1 VTKLSLIN
9 FLLNRFVIAAI
20 ISFAIIL
27 FLPDYFSKYE
37 LTLEGDENLKNSRVY
52 YVDLNNDY
60 KSEKIVYYRNS
71 LNNACFMIY
80 TSEGDLI
87 DQFNFEGDFTNA
99 KIKTLWFLDSDKNGY
114 KEIYNIT
121 QRQDSVFL
129 NIKEPFTERGI
140 NKKNIFIDCISP
152 YNEALE
158 VNESEKAFVLGD
170 SNNSKILFTL
180 YTGFAG
186 NPRHAYAYDV
196 AEDVL
201 EKSEH
206 LVNISTISVVDDFD
220 GDKKKEILLKN
231 HAASNTLNPEHTN
244 RLDSSSWLTVLN
256 QDLEFSFPPI
266 GFKGN
271 ASSLKTNTISFMGER
286 LLVVLFDSRQEFEN
300 PEKLYLYKPNGEKV
314 KEVKLPS
321 GLYLLFVDDKSN
333 TIITTNSV
341 SNTVSYFDNN
351 LELIKSI
358 MPIEHSYFYYLDLN
372 NDGVREW
379 LDLERNTGKVSIYT
393 SDFKNTVKVQL
404 PSANGYPIFYGLKR
418 LDDTKSLLHLQ
429 QGNWSYLYDYKYNT
443 LYPLKYVIYV
453 LVYLSVLVL
462 VWLIQKGQNLRNAK
476 QRAIET
482 EIAELQLKTIKNQVD
497 PHFVFNAINTI
508 SEMTLMDNKL
518 EADRF
523 ISRFS
528 GFMRD
533 TLQHSDK
540 IATTLIDELDYVENF
555 INLQRLRFNNAFDYT
570 ISIDKAVN
578 KEFLVPK
585 HVVFTFVENAI
596 KHSLAFSK
604 KGILT
609 IKAKK
614 TNQNLIL
621 VIEDNGLGLNPKLP
635 KGVGTGNGLKIMD
648 KLFKLYAKLYK
659 RKIKYLI
666 TDLSTISEQTGL
678 RVEVYIAI

>member
-1 VTKLSLIN
+1 
-9 FLLNRFVIAAI
+9 
-20 ISFAIIL
+20 
-27 FLPDYFSKYE
+27 
-37 LTLEGDENLKNSRVY
+37 
-52 YVDLNNDY
+52 
-60 KSEKIVYYRNS
+60 
-71 LNNACFMIY
+71 
-80 TSEGDLI
+80 
-87 DQFNFEGDFTNA
+87 
-99 KIKTLWFLDSDKNGY
+99 
-114 KEIYNIT
+114 
-121 QRQDSVFL
+121 
-129 NIKEPFTERGI
+129 
-140 NKKNIFIDCISP
+140 
-152 YNEALE
+152 
-158 VNESEKAFVLGD
+158 
-170 SNNSKILFTL
+170 
-180 YTGFAG
+180 
-186 NPRHAYAYDV
+186 
-196 AEDVL
+196 
-201 EKSEH
+201 
-206 LVNISTISVVDDFD
+206 
-220 GDKKKEILLKN
+220 
-231 HAASNTLNPEHTN
+231 
-244 RLDSSSWLTVLN
+244 
-256 QDLEFSFPPI
+256 
-266 GFKGN
+266 
-271 ASSLKTNTISFMGER
+271 
-286 LLVVLFDSRQEFEN
+286 
-300 PEKLYLYKPNGEKV
+300 
-314 KEVKLPS
+314 
-321 GLYLLFVDDKSN
+321 
-333 TIITTNSV
+333 
-341 SNTVSYFDNN
+341 
-351 LELIKSI
+351 
-358 MPIEHSYFYYLDLN
+358 
-372 NDGVREW
+372 
-379 LDLERNTGKVSIYT
+379 
-393 SDFKNTVKVQL
+393 
-404 PSANGYPIFYGLKR
+404 
-418 LDDTKSLLHLQ
+418 
-429 QGNWSYLYDYKYNT
+429 
-443 LYPLKYVIYV
+443 
-453 LVYLSVLVL
+453 

>member
-1 VTKLSLIN
+1 MKPSLLS
-9 FLLNRFVIAAI
+9 FLLNRFVISAI
-20 ISFAIIL
+20 ISFAIIF

-37 LTLEGDENLKNSRVY
+37 LTLENDENLKNSRVY
-52 YVDLNNDY
+52 YEDLNNDF
-60 KSEKIVYYRNS
+60 KSEKIMCYSNS
-71 LNNACFMIY
+71 LDNACYMVY

-87 DQFNFEGDFTNA
+87 DQFNFEGDFTNE
-99 KIKTLWFLDSDKNGY
+99 KIKTLWFLDSDNNGY

-129 NIKEPFTERGI
+129 NIQEPLNDKGI
-140 NKKNIFIDCISP
+140 VKKNVFIDTISS
-152 YNEALE
+152 YKEVLE
-158 VNESEKAFVLGD
+158 VSESERAFL
-170 SNNSKILFTL
+170 SKSKTETEILFTL
-180 YTGFAG
+180 NTGFAA
-186 NPRHAYAYDV
+186 NPRHVYSYNSATDV
-196 AEDVL
+196 VK
-201 EKSEH
+201 KSEH
-206 LVNISTISVVDDFD
+206 LVNISRITSVMDLD
-220 GDKKKEILLKN
+220 GDQFMEILLKN
-231 HAASNTLNPEHTN
+231 HAPNNTLNPEHTN
-244 RLDSSSWLTVLN
+244 RSDKSSWLTVLN

-266 GFKGN
+266 GFEGN
-271 ASSLKTNTISFMGER
+271 ASSLKTNTISFKGGK
-286 LLVVLFDSRQEFEN
+286 LLVVLFDSKQEFEN
-300 PEKLYLYKPNGEKV
+300 PDKLFLYKPNGEKV
-314 KEVKLPS
+314 NEVKLTS
-321 GLYLLFVDDKSN
+321 GLNQLFVDDKSN
-333 TIITTNSV
+333 TIITANSV

-358 MPIEHSYFYYLDLN
+358 MPIEHSYFYYADLN
-372 NDGVREW
+372 YDGVKEW
-379 LDLERNTGKVSIYT
+379 LDLEGNTGKVSIYT
-393 SDFKNTVKVQL
+393 SDFKNTVTVQL
-404 PSANGYPIFYGLKR
+404 PSANAKAIFYGLKR
-418 LDDTKSLLHLQ
+418 LDRTKSLLHLQ
-429 QGNWSYLYDYKYNT
+429 QSDWSYLYDYKYNAF
-443 LYPLKYVIYV
+443 YPLKYVIYV
-453 LVYLSVLVL
+453 LVYLAILVL

-540 IATTLIDELDYVENF
+540 ITTTLKDELEYVENF
-555 INLQRLRFNNAFDYT
+555 INLQRLRFNNSFDYN
-570 ISIDKAVN
+570 ISIDRAVN
-578 KEFLVPK
+578 QAFLVPK
-585 HVVFTFVENAI
+585 HVVFTYVENAI

-609 IKAKK
+609 ITAKK
-614 TNQNLIL
+614 TKEHLIL
-621 VIEDNGLGLNPKLP
+621 VIEDNGVGLNPNLP

-648 KLFKLYAKLYK
+648 KLFKLYTKLHK

-678 RVEVYIAI
+678 RVEVFIAI